1 MIVTRHRLA
10 GVHNRIRS
18 RLGAPCGP
26 MLVAVALLAGCRAAP
41 GPKGDAPSGPLP
53 SYAAIA
59 EVYNARVAGLDRV
72 WARSVVRVW
81 YPDREGE
88 EATDQVEGFFQYLRP
103 NGLNLSFKKLGE
115 TYAALGSNDD
125 RYWWI
130 ELREERVAWV
140 GEHARA
146 TPDRARELSLPVQPL
161 DLIRLLGVLPLPEPG
176 SGPTPAVTRPRPGG
190 PVQVT
195 VFPMPGTDRSLMKG
209 ARYSLDPRTFEPVRI
224 ELLDAGGR
232 VAMDAALSRYTPVT
246 VAGGRPGGSMATQI
260 QASLD
265 RGERRMKLWLNDA
278 ENSGRRPREQAF
290 DLDAVLDSLQVM
302 DVRSIDEVAAAGP

>member
-1 MIVTRHRLA
+1 MIARRHRRA
-10 GVHNRIRS
+10 GW
-18 RLGAPCGP
+18 A
-26 MLVAVALLAGCRAAP
+26 MLVAVALLPGCRAGPDTKGGGPPP
-41 GPKGDAPSGPLP
+41 GALP

-59 EVYNARVAGLDRV
+59 EAYNARVAGLDRV

-103 NGLNLSFKKLGE
+103 NCLNLSFKKLGE

-125 RYWWI
+125 QYWWI

-146 TPDRARELSLPVQPL
+146 TPERARELSLPIQPL

-176 SGPTPAVTRPRPGG
+176 NGPTPAVTRPRPGG
-190 PVQVT
+190 PIRVT
-195 VFPMPGTDRSLMKG
+195 IFPMSGTGGSLVKG
-209 ARYSLDPRTFEPVRI
+209 ARHSLDPRTFEPVRI

-232 VAMDAALSRYTPVT
+232 VTMEAALSRYAPVML
-246 VAGGRPGGSMATQI
+246 ADSRPGCTMATQI
-260 QASLD
+260 EASLD

-278 ENSGRRPREQAF
+278 ENSGRRPREEAF
-290 DLDAVLDSLQVM
+290 DLDAVLASLQVT